1 MRAVEIIEKKR
12 DGGELSAEE
21 IASFID
27 GYVSGEIADYQA
39 AAWAM
44 AILLRG
50 MSTRETVD
58 LTMAMVRS
66 GETLDLS
73 AIAPLVVDKHSTGGV
88 GDKTTLV
95 VAPIVAAAGLP
106 VVKMSGRGLGF
117 TGGTLDKLE
126 AIPGMDVSLSAERFR
141 EVVQRHGIAV
151 VGQTA
156 DLVPADGKLYALR
169 DVTGTVPSLPLI
181 ASSIMSKKIAGGA
194 DAIVLDVKVGNG
206 AFMETL
212 EEARAL
218 AELMIRIG
226 QGVGRAVTALLSDMS
241 QPLGYAIGNALEV
254 SEAIACLQGGGPHDL
269 REHCVAVAAEM
280 LLLGHVATDP
290 ESARSMATA
299 ELDSG
304 RALSKFEEWIAAQGG
319 DSRVIGEPERLPVA
333 LRQQTVAATRAGY
346 IERIDARAFG
356 LACVEL
362 GGGRERK
369 DDPIDPSVG
378 LVLHVKVGDAV
389 AQGQPVYTIHAR
401 TVASAAVAAQRL
413 AAAIDLSE
421 IEVLPPPLFF
431 DILRG

>member
-1 MRAVEIIEKKR
+1 
-12 DGGELSAEE
+12 
-21 IASFID
+21 
-27 GYVSGEIADYQA
+27 
-39 AAWAM
+39 
-44 AILLRG
+44 
-50 MSTRETVD
+50 
-58 LTMAMVRS
+58 
-66 GETLDLS
+66 
-73 AIAPLVVDKHSTGGV
+73 
-88 GDKTTLV
+88 
-95 VAPIVAAAGLP
+95 
-106 VVKMSGRGLGF
+106 
-117 TGGTLDKLE
+117 
-126 AIPGMDVSLSAERFR
+126 
-141 EVVQRHGIAV
+141 
-151 VGQTA
+151 
-156 DLVPADGKLYALR
+156 
-169 DVTGTVPSLPLI
+169 
-181 ASSIMSKKIAGGA
+181 
-194 DAIVLDVKVGNG
+194 
-206 AFMETL
+206 
-212 EEARAL
+212 
-218 AELMIRIG
+218 
-226 QGVGRAVTALLSDMS
+226 
-241 QPLGYAIGNALEV
+241 
-254 SEAIACLQGGGPHDL
+254 
-269 REHCVAVAAEM
+269 VAAEM

-304 RALSKFEEWIAAQGG
+304 RALRKFEEWIAAQGG

-333 LRQQTVAATRAGY
+333 PCQQTVAATRAGH